1 MVLVRDELC
10 GRAVRTKFAES
21 ARLHGKTSIRRV
33 YAVVIP
39 PVSLPKADNWTPVR
53 TLPPLGGTVVG
64 YGRRTIR
71 TQLSS
76 LTNPSKSR
84 LPQADFSITRKGS
97 KLLSH
102 YKNGWFRDL
111 VSSFLVTVQ

>member
-1 MVLVRDELC
+1 MVLVQDELC

-33 YAVVIP
+33 YAVLIP
-39 PVSLPKADNWTPVR
+39 PVSLPKRRAPVR